1 MEKTT
6 REELTQLLRALLNS
20 LNDSQEQPQQPHHP
34 QQQHHPQQPQ
44 KPPFS
49 NTNNKQY
56 SSGPPKK
63 KNTPSPAGVGSRPQN
78 LSVRP
83 GPPYLSPTPLVP
95 TSVGGGG
102 GTFTAIVD
110 SLVQQAAGGVPGGIS
125 TADIVLGGGGLP
137 AQQKK
142 RPAAGHRPPKK
153 AAAQSVFRPGG
164 TSSR

>member
-1 MEKTT
+1 
-6 REELTQLLRALLNS
+6 
-20 LNDSQEQPQQPHHP
+20 
-34 QQQHHPQQPQ
+34 
-44 KPPFS
+44 
-49 NTNNKQY
+49 
-56 SSGPPKK
+56 
-63 KNTPSPAGVGSRPQN
+63 
-78 LSVRP
+78 VRP

-95 TSVGGGG
+95 TSGGGDG

-110 SLVQQAAGGVPGGIS
+110 SLVQQAAGGPAGSVPGGISGGVPGGIS

-142 RPAAGHRPPKK
+142 RPTAGARPPKK